1 MGTTAT
7 RPIDTTR
14 CVGPAEFTT
23 PTATR
28 RRRRR
33 PASTPT
39 TPGTRRGGWPSAH
52 PAAGLVSLV
61 YDARGKRVSKQAM
74 DRTVIVFIYDFD
86 RLLKETDASGDTETS
101 FTSTDQGWGT

>member
-1 MGTTAT
+1 MCWSSRVYDADGNQTQKEAAGVYTYYT
-7 RPIDTTR
+7 WDETGRM
-14 CVGPAEFTT
+14 AE
-23 PTATR
+23 
-28 RRRRR
+28 
-33 PASTPT
+33 
-39 TPGTRRGGWPSAH
+39 AH